1 MPQTQVGASKDS
13 LARLPRWTRHDPV
26 NSPAALHPLAALTS
40 AMVQAEVAQA
50 DTAQSDMTQ
59 SDMTQSEEGS
69 LTAFHAVRSVPTQ
82 GTRTPRPVTLLA
94 PLDGTGPASRGLTG
108 QEGRA
113 SGCALAGPPG
123 TP

>member
-13 LARLPRWTRHDPV
+13 LARLPGWTRHDPA
-26 NSPAALHPLAALTS
+26 NSPAALHPLAALAS
-40 AMVQAEVAQA
+40 PIAQA
-50 DTAQSDMTQ
+50 DMAQAYMAQAED
-59 SDMTQSEEGS
+59 GN
-69 LTAFHAVRSVPTQ
+69 LTAFHAVRSVLAQ

-94 PLDGTGPASRGLTG
+94 PLDGTGPASRSLTG

-113 SGCALAGPPG
+113 SGRALAGPPG

>member
-13 LARLPRWTRHDPV
+13 LARLPGWTRHDPA
-26 NSPAALHPLAALTS
+26 NSPAALHPLAALAS
-40 AMVQAEVAQA
+40 PIAQA
-50 DTAQSDMTQ
+50 DMAQVED
-59 SDMTQSEEGS
+59 GN
-69 LTAFHAVRSVPTQ
+69 LTAFHAVRSVLAQ

-108 QEGRA
+108 QKGRA
-113 SGCALAGPPG
+113 SGRALAGPPG